1 MKIQHLLAFALV
13 TSLTAIAPASAATTS
28 YALNGGIENLNT
40 LKTQITTYYTSGKQE
55 ADVAKVYAHAR
66 AYVAMRLN
74 EGVKK
79 PAVVL
84 DVDDTMLSSYNY
96 DNDHDYGYNSKT
108 WHEYERDF
116 KFPAMPA
123 ALAFTKWAQSQGV
136 ALFYVTGRPTAEY
149 DVSLAELKAA
159 GFPVP
164 VKLVLRPA
172 SAKGKSV
179 IPFKSGARHDIAS
192 EGYTILA
199 AIGDQWSDSLGGFTE
214 REYKLPNPMYYLP

>member
-1 MKIQHLLAFALV
+1 MKIQHLLAFALAA
-13 TSLTAIAPASAATTS
+13 SLSSIAPASAAIPS
-28 YALNGGIENLNT
+28 YSLNGGIENLNT

-66 AYVAMRLN
+66 AYVAQRLK

-84 DVDDTMLSSYNY
+84 DVDDTMLSSYKY
-96 DNDHDYGYNSKT
+96 DVTHDYGYDSKT
-108 WHEYERDF
+108 WHIWEREF

-159 GFPVP
+159 GFPTAT
-164 VKLVLRPA
+164 KLVLRPP

-179 IPFKSGARHDIAS
+179 IPFKSGARHEIEN

>member
-1 MKIQHLLAFALV
+1 MKLQHLLAFALAA
-13 TSLTAIAPASAATTS
+13 SLTVIAPASAATPS
-28 YALNGGIENLNT
+28 YSLNGGVENIQT
-40 LKTQITTYYTSGKQE
+40 LKDQITAYYTSGRQE
-55 ADVAKVYAHAR
+55 ADVVKVYAHAR
-66 AYVAMRLN
+66 AYIAQRLK

-79 PAVVL
+79 PAVML
-84 DVDDTMLSSYNY
+84 DMDDTMLSSFNY
-96 DNDHDYGYNSKT
+96 EKANDFGYDSKS
-108 WHEYERDF
+108 WHAYEREF
-116 KFPAMPA
+116 KFPVIPA

-149 DVSLAELKAA
+149 DVSLAEIKAA
-159 GFPVP
+159 GLPVP
-164 VKLVLRPA
+164 TKLVLRPP

-179 IPFKSGARHDIAS
+179 IPFKSGARHDIEN

>member
-1 MKIQHLLAFALV
+1 MKLQHLLAFTLAASLV
-13 TSLTAIAPASAATTS
+13 AIGPASAAGTS
-28 YALNGGIENLNT
+28 YSLNGGVENIQT
-40 LKTQITTYYTSGKQE
+40 LEDQITAYYTSGRQE

-66 AYVAMRLN
+66 AYVAKRLK

-84 DVDDTMLSSYNY
+84 DVDDTMLSSFNY
-96 DNDHDYGYNSKT
+96 EKANDYGYDSKV
-108 WHEYERDF
+108 WHVWEREF
-116 KFPAMPA
+116 KFPVMPA
-123 ALAFTKWAQSQGV
+123 ALAFTKWAKANGV

-149 DVSLAELKAA
+149 AVSLAEIKAA
-159 GFPVP
+159 GLPVP
-164 VKLVLRPA
+164 VKLVLRPPGP
-172 SAKGKSV
+172 KTKSV
-179 IPFKSGARHDIAS
+179 IPFKSGARHEIEN